1 MKSGEAPVIPTRGYH
16 WEPTSKTNLGVGG
29 YIARSTPTML
39 DQPIINGK
47 EPQSPDPKVLGM
59 EHAYQ
64 YLKADCSLLCE
75 VTRHSPTPEGDKVFR
90 QRRPNPDYQEGASD
104 PESAWIWDLQ
114 GVKPIPYRLPDLRA
128 ADPDEVVWIVEGEKD
143 ADTLHGHGLVA
154 TTNPHGPGRWQKSY
168 NTEFRGRRVAVIPDN
183 DAPGIEH
190 ANKIANSLAGVAR
203 SVRIITLP
211 GVGEGVDVS
220 DWMDQGHIAYELQ
233 EILAQTP
240 PFEPPTPEDRSTD
253 NADSPKWKESSL
265 LPHARRITEDM
276 KVRGFFVNG
285 DDEFYYFDRQ
295 QHQLVWIEE
304 DDPDLQVVLA
314 ERYQINR
321 RDPLFG
327 YLYHHLRVETQA
339 RGIRSLVR
347 RFSYYDKQTNIV
359 YLDMGAGRV
368 LRISVDTIE
377 VRANGEDS
385 ILFMPV
391 PDHSPWDYR
400 VPTKDRLLYETLVAR
415 INFTPENS
423 AFTVKQQR
431 LLLLLWMLSF
441 AFESMMPTKV
451 LAVAVGP
458 HGSGKTTMFRT
469 CGLTLFGPTFEVD
482 SLQQS
487 DRGEDDF
494 WVALVHSF
502 FCCYDNIDQAL
513 KWLPDALAQVATGVR
528 RSKRQLHTSS
538 KLHRRTISAMLALTA
553 RTPTGSLRREDVADR
568 SLLFQLETL
577 PAKRPEFA
585 IQEEVA
591 RLRDELMS
599 DYAGMVQRALRVPLD
614 TVKVADSEVRMA
626 DFALVATRIGESM
639 GQEIRDLTDETI
651 SLIRPAQHKFATE
664 ENSLSTLLDI
674 WITRSNGAIP
684 NNGRPVPTQELL
696 DQFRTNRQRARPE
709 IQNPEPRRF
718 RYKTGQHPAG
728 PLREVRDH
736 P

>member
-1 MKSGEAPVIPTRGYH
+1 MEVQT
-16 WEPTSKTNLGVGG
+16 TTNDSE
-29 YIARSTPTML
+29 R
-39 DQPIINGK
+39 
-47 EPQSPDPKVLGM
+47 QSPDPTASGIQ
-59 EHAYQ
+59 HAYQ
-64 YLKADCSLLCE
+64 YHKADGSLLFE
-75 VTRHSPTPEGDKVFR
+75 VTRHLPAPGGDKIFR
-90 QRRPNPDYQEGASD
+90 QRRPNPDYQEGVSD

-114 GVKPIPYRLPDLRA
+114 GVKPVLYHLPDLRA

-154 TTNPHGPGRWQKSY
+154 TTNPNGPGRWQKSY

-190 ANKIANSLAGVAR
+190 ANKVANSLAGVAR

-211 GVGEGVDVS
+211 GVGEGGDVS
-220 DWMDQGHIAYELQ
+220 DWMNQGHIVYELD

-240 PFEPPTPEDRSTD
+240 PFEPPTPEDRTTD

-347 RFSYYDKQTNIV
+347 RFSYYDKQANVV

-377 VRANGEDS
+377 VRANGEDAV
-385 ILFMPV
+385 LFMPV

-415 INFTPENS
+415 INFTEETS

-431 LLLLLWMLSF
+431 LLLLLWLLSW

-458 HGSGKTTMFRT
+458 HSSGKTTMFRT
-469 CGLTLFGPTFEVD
+469 CGHTLIGPSFEVD

-494 WVALVHSF
+494 WINLGHSF
-502 FCCYDNIDQAL
+502 YCCYDNVDQSIR
-513 KWLPDALAQVATGVR
+513 WLPDALAQVATGVR

-568 SLLFQLETL
+568 SLLFQLEAL

-614 TVKVADSEVRMA
+614 TVKVADPEVRMA

-651 SLIRPAQHKFATE
+651 SLIRPAQNQFATE
-664 ENSLSTLLDI
+664 ENFLSTLLEI
-674 WITRSNGAIP
+674 WITRSNGAIS
-684 NNGRPVPTQELL
+684 NDGRAVPTQELL
-696 DQFRTNRQRARPE
+696 DDFRQIAKERDMKFKIQSPVALGIRLGNIQPALSERFEIIRDRSSESKTWSFRRRETPE
-709 IQNPEPRRF
+709 DAEAQ
-718 RYKTGQHPAG
+718 G
-728 PLREVRDH
+728 
-736 P
+736 